1 MKKLKIIIPAILLII
16 AIGLLSA
23 YFIYGSTL
31 VDITSDKSIS
41 NALATDPKQPITI
54 IKTAKNGKYFGI
66 MYSDPSDNDE
76 TCYHFSSMT
85 KAKLYKNKYHNLGIS
100 STANVIENND
110 DEEDK
115 LTNDILNDI
124 DENTKTAESFLYTF
138 EGDTLKDKKCSVF
151 EYNDTGVS
159 FDENT
164 EEKEVTEKMQK
175 LADSYKKI
183 DEFDLPNEQFYIFPE
198 VYELSKNANG
208 ICFEVGSVSVDEM
221 KSRTMQQA
229 KGIIKELK
237 EEKQW
242 IKYLIYHVYA

>member
-1 MKKLKIIIPAILLII
+1 MKKLKIIIPAILLLI

-76 TCYHFSSMT
+76 TCYHFRSMT

-100 STANVIENND
+100 STAYVIENND

-115 LTNDILNDI
+115 LTNDALNDI

-138 EGDTLKDKKCSVF
+138 EGDTIKDKKCSVF
-151 EYNDTGVS
+151 EYNDTI
-159 FDENT
+159 
-164 EEKEVTEKMQK
+164 EK
-175 LADSYKKI
+175 
-183 DEFDLPNEQFYIFPE
+183 
-198 VYELSKNANG
+198 
-208 ICFEVGSVSVDEM
+208 
-221 KSRTMQQA
+221 R
-229 KGIIKELK
+229 
-237 EEKQW
+237 
-242 IKYLIYHVYA
+242 

>member
-41 NALATDPKQPITI
+41 NALATDPNQPITI

-76 TCYHFSSMT
+76 TCYHFRSMT

-100 STANVIENND
+100 STAYVIENND

-115 LTNDILNDI
+115 LTNDTLNDI
-124 DENTKTAESFLYTF
+124 DENTKTVESFLYTF
-138 EGDTLKDKKCSVF
+138 EGDTIKDKKCSVF
-151 EYNDTGVS
+151 EYNDTGVA

-221 KSRTMQQA
+221 KS
-229 KGIIKELK
+229 IKDLK
-237 EEKQW
+237 EEKQ
-242 IKYLIYHVYA
+242 

>member
-1 MKKLKIIIPAILLII
+1 MKKLKIIIPAILLLI
-16 AIGLLSA
+16 AIGLLSV
-23 YFIYGSTL
+23 YFIYGNTL

-124 DENTKTAESFLYTF
+124 DENTKTVESFLYTF
-138 EGDTLKDKKCSVF
+138 EGDTIKDKKCSVF
-151 EYNDTGVS
+151 EYNDTGVA

-164 EEKEVTEKMQK
+164 E
-175 LADSYKKI
+175 DR
-183 DEFDLPNEQFYIFPE
+183 
-198 VYELSKNANG
+198 
-208 ICFEVGSVSVDEM
+208 
-221 KSRTMQQA
+221 KSTR
-229 KGIIKELK
+229 LNSS
-237 EEKQW
+237 
-242 IKYLIYHVYA
+242 H